1 MNIKR
6 KTKILSIFTLGIIF
20 LNIFI
25 GAYSNNLPQTIKVTT
40 EKSKLYTIKYENFY
54 INAKNIKS
62 DNENIILYCL
72 EIDKGYPT
80 GQNFKLSG
88 DAEKEISSIIAAGY
102 PSKTP
107 EELNLENESQAYFAT
122 QLAIWSYIED
132 YDVDKMTS
140 ENINIVNAIR
150 QIYSEGLS
158 YSHPVRTI
166 NKVYISD
173 NNSIQELVAIFYP
186 AQLG

>member
-1 MNIKR
+1 MSIKR

-20 LNIFI
+20 LSIFI

-54 INAKNIKS
+54 ISAKNIKA

-72 EIDKGYPT
+72 EIDKGYPA
-80 GQNFKLSG
+80 GQNFKLSV

-107 EELNLENESQAYFAT
+107 EELNVENESQAYFAT
-122 QLAIWSYIED
+122 QLAIWSYIEG
-132 YDVDKMTS
+132 YDVNKIESD
-140 ENINIVNAIR
+140 NINIVNAIR
-150 QIYSEGLS
+150 QIYDEGLS
-158 YSHPVRTI
+158 YSNPVTTI

-173 NNSIQELVAIFYP
+173 NDSIQNLLAIFYP